1 MDAFFASVEQR
12 DAPALRGKPLVVG
25 GASRRSVVAAASYE
39 ARAYGVFSAMPMAMA
54 KQKCPHL
61 IIVPHRFDVY
71 KEISS
76 QIRDV
81 FTKYTDL
88 VEPLSLDEAYLD
100 VTQNKKSQ
108 PSAIQI
114 GREIKEEILKK
125 TALTCSAGISVN
137 KFLAK
142 IASDMNKPDGLT
154 VIKPQEIDAFVKK
167 LPVEKFYG
175 VGKATL
181 KKMHE
186 MGVQTGVDLQK
197 YSEIDLVKI
206 FGKVGR
212 YYYKVCRGL
221 DDRVVKPTRVRKSVS
236 VERTFEDDV
245 TNKNEVFEILTTL
258 TIKLVNTL
266 QRLNLKG
273 KTVHVKWRY
282 PDFVTPTRSRTFP
295 YYLSE
300 QSVIYPALSRLVND
314 NVEIERGIRLLGVG
328 LSNLNGE
335 GAERQ
340 LSLNI

>member
-12 DAPALRGKPLVVG
+12 DAPNLRGKPLVVG
-25 GASRRSVVAAASYE
+25 GDTRRSVVAAASYE

-61 IIVPHRFDVY
+61 VIVPHRFDVY
-71 KEISS
+71 KEISN
-76 QIRDV
+76 QIREI
-81 FTKYTDL
+81 FEMYTDL

-100 VTQNKKSQ
+100 VTENRKSL

-114 GREIKEEILKK
+114 GKEIKEAIFKR

-154 VIKPQEIDAFVKK
+154 VIKPHEVDDFVQK
-167 LPVEKFYG
+167 LPVEKFFG

-186 MGVQTGVDLQK
+186 IGVHTGLDLQK
-197 YSEIDLVKI
+197 YSEIELIKF

-221 DDRVVKPTRVRKSVS
+221 DDRIVKPTRVRKSVS
-236 VERTFEDDV
+236 VERTFEVDV
-245 TNKNEVFEILTTL
+245 NDEQEVFDILSKLTT
-258 TIKLVNTL
+258 KLVHTL

-273 KTVHVKWRY
+273 KTVHLKWRY
-282 PDFVTPTRSRTFP
+282 PNFVTPTRSKTFP
-295 YYLSE
+295 YYIGE
-300 QSVIYPALSRLVND
+300 QSLIYQALLSLVKH
-314 NVEIERGIRLLGVG
+314 NVEIEQGIRLLGVG
-328 LSNLNGE
+328 LSNLNSE
-335 GAERQ
+335 DTERQ